1 MCSATRDPK
10 IWKSSGIII
19 NYWTENAEGCSDVF
33 ALFHGFFVNECQTF
47 LGWKTT
53 APTSLISCVMCFLR
67 PNIYIYIFIYWF
79 IYLSLHS
86 PEICPTSESN
96 YSLSGWV
103 WLVRFRN
110 AKPVQSQLQK
120 ILTWSAYVLSEQ
132 PKAFFVSQNE
142 IRAKP
147 WALHIGLCSCD
158 KIAFGESNCCEF
170 GHGSK
175 NGDWG
180 PLWTHNFDKW
190 LVAFGLWIWK
200 RVFLLVSTC
209 PSHDHLEPW
218 IRKHSIIYIYMFPLS
233 HVWICNKYVLCKYT
247 LV

>member
-1 MCSATRDPK
+1 MSNIP
-10 IWKSSGIII
+10 WME
-19 NYWTENAEGCSDVF
+19 NYSTDKFDKLCDVF
-33 ALFHGFFVNECQTF
+33 FAS
-47 LGWKTT
+47 K
-53 APTSLISCVMCFLR
+53 
-67 PNIYIYIFIYWF
+67 YIYIFIYWF

-218 IRKHSIIYIYMFPLS
+218 IRKHSIIYIYSRCLMYEFVINMFYANIHLFNRYDC
-233 HVWICNKYVLCKYT
+233 VYIYMYINICDYVCIICILHTCNGDY
-247 LV
+247 V

>member
-1 MCSATRDPK
+1 MSNIP
-10 IWKSSGIII
+10 WME
-19 NYWTENAEGCSDVF
+19 NYSTDKFDKLCDVF
-33 ALFHGFFVNECQTF
+33 FAS
-47 LGWKTT
+47 K
-53 APTSLISCVMCFLR
+53 
-67 PNIYIYIFIYWF
+67 NIYIYLFIYWF

-175 NGDWG
+175 KWWLG
-180 PLWTHNFDKW
+180 PIMDPQFWQMVGGVWALE
-190 LVAFGLWIWK
+190 IWK

-209 PSHDHLEPW
+209 PSYDHLEPW
-218 IRKHSIIYIYMFPLS
+218 IRKHSIIYIYIYIYSRCLMYEFVINMFYANIHLFNRYDC
-233 HVWICNKYVLCKYT
+233 VYIYIYVYKYMWLCVYNMYLT
-247 LV
+247 YV